1 MPVIPIYLLF
11 IGIALSLFVGFLFGI
26 KHERERTKPFGTIH
40 VETSDPDGPYIFLE
54 LDKTH
59 SPDKLLCEK
68 EVTFLVDV
76 ENYVSPQD

>member
-11 IGIALSLFVGFLFGI
+11 IGVALSLFVGFLFGI
-26 KHERERTKPFGTIH
+26 KHERDRIKPFGTIH

-59 SPDKLLCEK
+59 TPDRLLSEK
-68 EVTFLVDV
+68 EVIFLVDA
-76 ENYVSPQD
+76 ESYVSPQD